1 MGLLCSLRL
10 LDSPVAK
17 GNPMT
22 MPLSFAT
29 QPELYWLTLTCLLT
43 GLLWAPY
50 ILQLIVQLG
59 PVQAIWDPTGAH
71 PHDAD
76 WALRAKRAHY
86 NAVENLAVFAPLVLV
101 VVLSGTGSAMTAAAA
116 ASYFFLRAAHYLI
129 HLAAIPVLRTLVF
142 LGGWV
147 CQMLLGL
154 SALGLI

>member
-1 MGLLCSLRL
+1 MAH
-10 LDSPVAK
+10 V
-17 GNPMT
+17 
-22 MPLSFAT
+22 PLA
-29 QPELYWLTLTCLLT
+29 PELYWLTLTCLMT
-43 GLLWAPY
+43 GLFWVPY

-86 NAVENLAVFAPLVLV
+86 NAVENLAVFAPLALGVALT
-101 VVLSGTGSAMTAAAA
+101 GTGTALSATAA
-116 ASYFFLRAAHYLI
+116 SVYFFLRLAHYVI
-129 HLAAIPVLRTLVF
+129 HLSAIPVVRTLVF

-154 SALGLI
+154 TLLGLL